1 MCIRDS
7 LQGDRDV
14 SRKYTVGIATPSLS
28 GNVGD
33 VVYDGNAASGGLVGW
48 IYTSQNRW
56 EKFGRIGLNNAEPDT
71 KLGIASA
78 GDYVGLATQI
88 NFVGAGVTVTN
99 AFNESVGIATFT
111 FDANPK
117 MGISTGAASGT
128 NNLLGIGT
136 QINFVGYGITIR
148 GEFES
153 ITGIATIVLTGNSGV
168 AGTSAPGGITNS
180 VQYNNSGFFGGA
192 DGFTYDGTN
201 VAVSGESASS
211 LVSISQ
217 TGGGNALEVS
227 GKVGIGTSA
236 TAQLE
241 VVTSSGE
248 ALRLK
253 STAGTGNIVRIDS
266 GTTTGDANPVIV
278 DVSGNLGVNT
288 VSAIAPLDVLGNVA
302 ITGES
307 RLYESTRS
315 YYAALKPPALESNVT
330 LTLPTRV
337 GVSSDV
343 LITTGNGVLDYISAS
358 SIVGL
363 ALTNS
368 DDVDE
373 GTNNLY
379 FTNERAQDAVDSAI
393 TSGIQTGI
401 TITYSDSGN
410 SLNFNVDNASPYPFT
425 TKGFPGSF

>member
-1 MCIRDS
+1 M
-7 LQGDRDV
+7 
-14 SRKYTVGIATPSLS
+14 
-28 GNVGD
+28 
-33 VVYDGNAASGGLVGW
+33 
-48 IYTSQNRW
+48 
-56 EKFGRIGLNNAEPDT
+56 
-71 KLGIASA
+71 
-78 GDYVGLATQI
+78 
-88 NFVGAGVTVTN
+88 GAGVTVTN

-136 QINFVGYGITIR
+136 QINFVGYGITIS

-153 ITGIATIVLTGNSGV
+153 VTGIATIVLTGNSGV

-236 TAQLE
+236 TASFE

-253 STAGTGNIVRIDS
+253 STAGTGNIVRIDLS
-266 GTTTGDANPVIV
+266 
-278 DVSGNLGVNT
+278 
-288 VSAIAPLDVLGNVA
+288 
-302 ITGES
+302 
-307 RLYESTRS
+307 
-315 YYAALKPPALESNVT
+315 
-330 LTLPTRV
+330 
-337 GVSSDV
+337 
-343 LITTGNGVLDYISAS
+343 LIHI
-358 SIVGL
+358 
-363 ALTNS
+363 
-368 DDVDE
+368 
-373 GTNNLY
+373 
-379 FTNERAQDAVDSAI
+379 
-393 TSGIQTGI
+393 
-401 TITYSDSGN
+401 
-410 SLNFNVDNASPYPFT
+410 
-425 TKGFPGSF
+425 

>member
-1 MCIRDS
+1 
-7 LQGDRDV
+7 
-14 SRKYTVGIATPSLS
+14 
-28 GNVGD
+28 
-33 VVYDGNAASGGLVGW
+33 
-48 IYTSQNRW
+48 
-56 EKFGRIGLNNAEPDT
+56 
-71 KLGIASA
+71 
-78 GDYVGLATQI
+78 
-88 NFVGAGVTVTN
+88 
-99 AFNESVGIATFT
+99 
-111 FDANPK
+111 

-136 QINFVGYGITIR
+136 QINFVGYGITVR

-153 ITGIATIVLTGNSGV
+153 VTGIATIVLTGNSGV

-236 TAQLE
+236 TASFE

-253 STAGTGNIVRIDS
+253 STSGTGNIVRIDS

-302 ITGES
+302 ITGEN

-315 YYAALKPPALESNVT
+315 YYAALKAPTLESNVT

-337 GVSSDV
+337 GVSSDL
-343 LITTGNGVLDYISAS
+343 LITTGGGVLDYISAS

-363 ALTNS
+363 ALTTT
-368 DDVDE
+368 DDLNE

-379 FTNERAQDAVDSAI
+379 FTDERAQDAVDSAI

>member
-1 MCIRDS
+1 M
-7 LQGDRDV
+7 
-14 SRKYTVGIATPSLS
+14 
-28 GNVGD
+28 
-33 VVYDGNAASGGLVGW
+33 
-48 IYTSQNRW
+48 
-56 EKFGRIGLNNAEPDT
+56 
-71 KLGIASA
+71 
-78 GDYVGLATQI
+78 
-88 NFVGAGVTVTN
+88 GAGVTVTN

-117 MGISTGAASGT
+117 MGISTGSASGT

-136 QINFVGYGITIR
+136 QINFVGYGITVR

-236 TAQLE
+236 SASFE
-241 VVTSSGE
+241 VVTTSGE

-278 DVSGNLGVNT
+278 DVSGNLGVKT
-288 VSAIAPLDVLGNVA
+288 VTASKGALDVLGNVA
-302 ITGES
+302 ITGEN
-307 RLYESTRS
+307 RLYESTRT

-343 LITTGNGVLDYISAS
+343 LITTGNGILDYISAS